1 MLKTLSQVDEIIRRL
16 SCLKAE
22 VNDLDAVVSSIVIS
36 LAEEKSE
43 RESLPHPYSS
53 CGDAICNF
61 WEDNY
66 D

>member
-1 MLKTLSQVDEIIRRL
+1 MPKTLSQVDEIIQRL
-16 SCLKAE
+16 SYLKAE

-36 LAEEKSE
+36 LAERNSE
-43 RESLPHPYSS
+43 LESLPHPYSS
-53 CGDAICNF
+53 GGDAICNF